1 MDARVQTAQSGADP
15 ARILGKNARR
25 RFLVSPLVLILGAI
39 LLLIILPPTI
49 FLFDVSLHRTNPD
62 GTFGSFT
69 FAYYRQLFGSGFFL
83 SSLLNTFLYAIGS
96 AVVGIAIGT
105 VQALIVERTNTPGR
119 SLVFLGAVISLGIP
133 HVLYVVG
140 WLLILGNSGPLNALL
155 TSWFGVAP
163 VNVYSLWGMIIIEG
177 IGVTPLT
184 FLLMSSVLRATDAS
198 FEEASMMS
206 GARPITTFWNVTLR
220 MGLPGVL
227 ALLLLVFIRGFEA
240 FEVPALVGLAGNIN
254 VLTTDIY
261 QSSHATGIPNYGESG
276 AYSVCLLIAMAGL
289 LAWYNRLSK
298 NSHQYQTITGKGY
311 RPRVINL
318 GRWRFVTAAILVAL
332 FFLVVGL
339 PLLIILYTSFLPF
352 YAGVTLT
359 AFSHMTLS
367 NYIEFLSP
375 GPFRNSI
382 VNTLILGASTATF
395 VVPFAALCAW
405 LSARRKPGAWLL
417 DQIATAPLVFPAIVL
432 SVAYLYVF
440 VNMPLPLYGTL
451 LSVIIAS
458 SARYLPY
465 GMRYA
470 FAGVLQIHIDLED
483 ASMSSGA
490 GQTQT
495 FRRIVLPLL
504 AATLVSSWLLIFLLT
519 VQAVSLP
526 LMLVGPGT
534 EVVAVTLFDLW
545 QNGQAPELAAM
556 GMIWVVLMTAVS
568 VTFYIITRRYR
579 IMV

>member
-15 ARILGKNARR
+15 ARIRGKNARR
-25 RFLVSPLVLILGAI
+25 RFSVSPLVLILGAI

-49 FLFDVSLHRTNPD
+49 FLFDVSLHTTNPD

-69 FAYYRQLFGSGFFL
+69 FTYYRQLFGSGFFL

-105 VQALIVERTNTPGR
+105 IQALIVERTNTPGR

-206 GARPITTFWNVTLR
+206 GARPITTFWKVTLR

-367 NYIEFLSP
+367 NYTEFLSP

-470 FAGVLQIHIDLED
+470 FAGILQIHIDLED

-495 FRRIVLPLL
+495 FKRIVLPLL

>member
-15 ARILGKNARR
+15 ARIRGKNARR
-25 RFLVSPLVLILGAI
+25 RFSVSPLVLILGAI

-49 FLFDVSLHRTNPD
+49 FLFDVSLHTTNPD

-69 FAYYRQLFGSGFFL
+69 FTYYRQLFGSGFFL

-105 VQALIVERTNTPGR
+105 IQALIVERTNTPGR

-206 GARPITTFWNVTLR
+206 GARPITTFWKVTLR

-227 ALLLLVFIRGFEA
+227 ALLL
-240 FEVPALVGLAGNIN
+240 LAGNIN

-367 NYIEFLSP
+367 NYTEFLSP

-470 FAGVLQIHIDLED
+470 FAGILQIHIDLED

-495 FRRIVLPLL
+495 FKRIVLPLL

-568 VTFYIITRRYR
+568 VTFYIVTRRYR